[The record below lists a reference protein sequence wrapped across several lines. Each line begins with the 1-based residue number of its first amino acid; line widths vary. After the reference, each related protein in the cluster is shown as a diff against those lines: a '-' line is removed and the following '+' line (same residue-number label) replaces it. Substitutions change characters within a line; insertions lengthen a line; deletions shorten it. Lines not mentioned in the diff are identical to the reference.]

1 MIFPSRVLCR
11 QLFYCKANQLS
22 GEYISGRSC
31 VVLRAG
37 FPELLHMERSPVII
51 SVWNSD
57 ECFPLEQPL
66 CPGPQV
72 FSFYF
77 QTSKVCFEI
86 KGLFQPHKPTVF
98 PRWKKFRSNQLF
110 FFFLEFYCCQFTL
123 FSENTSELQQLN
135 IGFIFIFEGVQQL
148 CCTGPAI
155 NNWSRDVTILRLP
168 LSLSFF
174 PNQIQ
179 LFDPIIKQLY
189 KP

>member
-1 MIFPSRVLCR
+1 MALASRRAEERGKNHFFCLWLGVIGRQDQMIFPSRVLCR

-110 FFFLEFYCCQFTL
+110 FFFWNFIAVSSL
-123 FSENTSELQQLN
+123 FSLKILQN
-135 IGFIFIFEGVQQL
+135 YSS
-148 CCTGPAI
+148 
-155 NNWSRDVTILRLP
+155 WILALF
-168 LSLSFF
+168 LSLKEYSSFVA
-174 PNQIQ
+174 QGLQ
-179 LFDPIIKQLY
+179 LTTEVGM
-189 KP
+189 